1 MRGYAVT
8 ESSALLFW
16 QHIVALFY
24 TVLLH
29 ISLLQTGTTCLRPFL
44 KKLEAL
50 VDDDEEES
58 KTIQLLAPCDQSEAD
73 APRTDQAFAHVGA
86 FAVPLDGFQ
95 YGSFSDDTR
104 ALSKSVF
111 VTNFPDSTSSKDLW
125 TLCQGYGTVVD
136 VYIPNRKSKAG
147 KRFAFVRFIR
157 VINLDRLINNLCT
170 LWIGRMHLH
179 ANVVRFARPPK
190 RTAYSIPT
198 PANPGFKNVKLVYL
212 GGLWVMIELES
223 LQAKES
229 FLQHIGVA
237 SWFSH
242 LRNAQMDFVSRDRI
256 VSVDLEGVPL
266 HAWTRATFIRIGSKW
281 GEVLELEE

>member
-1 MRGYAVT
+1 MGVR
-8 ESSALLFW
+8 
-16 QHIVALFY
+16 
-24 TVLLH
+24 
-29 ISLLQTGTTCLRPFL
+29 
-44 KKLEAL
+44 
-50 VDDDEEES
+50 
-58 KTIQLLAPCDQSEAD
+58 
-73 APRTDQAFAHVGA
+73 
-86 FAVPLDGFQ
+86 
-95 YGSFSDDTR
+95 SFSDDTR
-104 ALSKSVF
+104 AFSKSVF

-125 TLCQGYGTVVD
+125 MLCQGYGTVVD
-136 VYIPNRKSKAG
+136 VYIPNRKSKAS

-190 RTAYSIPT
+190 RTAYLIST
-198 PANPGFKNVKLVYL
+198 PANPEVKNYASIPNLYVLLDQEGFKNMKLVYL

-229 FLQHIGVA
+229 FMQHVGVA

-256 VSVDLEGVPL
+256 VSVDLEGVP
-266 HAWTRATFIRIGSKW
+266 
-281 GEVLELEE
+281 